1 MLTVRKI
8 VELGQNPNR
17 TELLGPISVFA
28 CLWDTEQPTPKKI
41 KKISK
46 QIKMAKTMEKL
57 NMIKDLALV
66 GKKKISLK
74 MKKAI
79 KRVHYQRVKNKIVNT
94 IFTIRTKI

>member
-1 MLTVRKI
+1 M
-8 VELGQNPNR
+8 
-17 TELLGPISVFA
+17 LGPIAVFA
-28 CLWDTEQPTPKKI
+28 CLWDTEQPTPKKKEKMI
-41 KKISK
+41 YK
-46 QIKMAKTMEKL
+46 QMKMVNTMEKL

-94 IFTIRTKI
+94 IFTVI

>member
-1 MLTVRKI
+1 M
-8 VELGQNPNR
+8 
-17 TELLGPISVFA
+17 
-28 CLWDTEQPTPKKI
+28 
-41 KKISK
+41 
-46 QIKMAKTMEKL
+46 KMAKTMEKL

-94 IFTIRTKI
+94 IFTVI